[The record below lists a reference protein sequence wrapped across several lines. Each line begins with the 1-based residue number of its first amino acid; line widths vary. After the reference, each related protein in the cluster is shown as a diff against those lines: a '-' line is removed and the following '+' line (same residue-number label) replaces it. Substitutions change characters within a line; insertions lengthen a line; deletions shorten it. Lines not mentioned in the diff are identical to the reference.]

1 MSEDKKHGLYKVVA
15 QADKLARIVMDQL
28 AKDGCGNLE
37 NIRDAM
43 LPVLVAIE
51 REKEDARRASWM
63 GYDLARPEAMRREI
77 RRINPVIGGLQALL
91 DECDDKADAI
101 QIGVDSAKFEGDQ
114 TFYTYV
120 GQFWEMRHGP
130 NGPEGRRAVRAT
142 HSLLRALGDAIATQK
157 AQRVSID
164 QGTYVM
170 PDGEVL
176 SELEM
181 IKRSGTD
188 GR

>member
-43 LPVLVAIE
+43 LPALVAIE
-51 REKEDARRASWM
+51 RENEDARRAPWM

-101 QIGVDSAKFEGDQ
+101 QIGIEQAVHEAM
-114 TFYTYV
+114 T
-120 GQFWEMRHGP
+120 GQLVAWETRPCG
-130 NGPEGRRAVRAT
+130 NRYAVPLT
-142 HSLLRALGDAIATQK
+142 PQLRKAFAAAIATGGPM
-157 AQRVSID
+157 RVSID